1 MYLTLPDVRVLA
13 KSNPTMTAFMQLRAA
28 QAEAEGRKVRR
39 AYQWVSYRRISP
51 HLKRAVLVAE
61 DSAFWDHEGIDIE
74 QIKVSIETAIE
85 KGDTPRGASTI
96 TQQLAKNLY
105 LSPSQNPLRK
115 VKELII
121 TRRLEAA
128 LPKARI
134 LELYLNVVEWGD
146 GIWGAEAA
154 ARRYFG
160 VSAASLTR
168 AQAALLAGALINPV
182 RYSPGNPPARLLR
195 RQQIILARM
204 GSVEPP
210 APPPTRLTGIR
221 RAGAAGS
228 AGSARR
234 RRGAHGGRGGGTA
247 IRRGVHA
254 SGAQLEELSS
264 EFRRQSVRAVWRMC
278 PACRHQDPAGTRR
291 VSARRLAAFGRR
303 LGDDKLRAIRGLQ
316 EDPSHVFSEHPD
328 GEELNATDERNQ
340 AGGGRPAR
348 YNAIRGHP
356 HKQDPAKVGARQQCH
371 AEAERNSQSQR
382 HHREGREAVDGER
395 QHPLPGVGR
404 RPTGAGAHLEAHVVN
419 IEAHPVHES
428 AEKPQRSLD
437 AQQSID
443 DPPIEQSEVGRTP
456 DDVDSRQHRPQA
468 VETVR
473 GGPLQPSFVSGGL
486 SNGLDD
492 QVASLPRVDQ

>member
-1 MYLTLPDVRVLA
+1 MGRGKKRRIDWPRVLAAVGAVLFGLVIAIYLTLPDVRVLA
-13 KSNPTMTAFMQLRAA
+13 KTNPTMTAFMQLRAA

-39 AYQWVSYRRISP
+39 AYQWVSYQRISP

-74 QIKVSIETAIE
+74 QIKMSIETALE

-146 GIWGAEAA
+146 GVWGAEAA

-210 APPPTRLTGIR
+210 APPPTASPESDEPVPQEGQEAPATD
-221 RAGAAGS
+221 AVPS
-228 AGSARR
+228 ADG
-234 RRGAHGGRGGGTA
+234 
-247 IRRGVHA
+247 
-254 SGAQLEELSS
+254 
-264 EFRRQSVRAVWRMC
+264 
-278 PACRHQDPAGTRR
+278 
-291 VSARRLAAFGRR
+291 VSA
-303 LGDDKLRAIRGLQ
+303 
-316 EDPSHVFSEHPD
+316 
-328 GEELNATDERNQ
+328 
-340 AGGGRPAR
+340 
-348 YNAIRGHP
+348 
-356 HKQDPAKVGARQQCH
+356 
-371 AEAERNSQSQR
+371 
-382 HHREGREAVDGER
+382 
-395 QHPLPGVGR
+395 
-404 RPTGAGAHLEAHVVN
+404 
-419 IEAHPVHES
+419 
-428 AEKPQRSLD
+428 
-437 AQQSID
+437 
-443 DPPIEQSEVGRTP
+443 
-456 DDVDSRQHRPQA
+456 PQA
-468 VETVR
+468 DAAAT
-473 GGPLQPSFVSGGL
+473 PAAP
-486 SNGLDD
+486 N
-492 QVASLPRVDQ
+492 